1 MKLNDEQKLLAE
13 QHHNLIYSFLNKR
26 GMKID
31 DWYDVLAIALCNAV
45 LKYKPEKGKFS
56 KYAFRAFDNAVKME
70 MRKNNSKKRNA
81 EVVSIENIWNLGTEF
96 DLEEMVLEN
105 VNIAGKLNSMDIK
118 TAKVLNLY
126 AKNKTQE
133 QIAKELGISQAQVS
147 RILNKLKR
155 RLGVEK

>member
-1 MKLNDEQKLLAE
+1 M
-13 QHHNLIYSFLNKR
+13 SKR
-26 GMKID
+26 GILKFNYEFNTVIKAKPIIKIFNNNSK
-31 DWYDVLAIALCNAV
+31 I
-45 LKYKPEKGKFS
+45 KMSFS
-56 KYAFRAFDNAVKME
+56 
-70 MRKNNSKKRNA
+70 NNSKKRNA

>member
-1 MKLNDEQKLLAE
+1 M
-13 QHHNLIYSFLNKR
+13 
-26 GMKID
+26 
-31 DWYDVLAIALCNAV
+31 
-45 LKYKPEKGKFS
+45 
-56 KYAFRAFDNAVKME
+56 
-70 MRKNNSKKRNA
+70 
-81 EVVSIENIWNLGTEF
+81 VSIENIWNLGTEF

-105 VNIAGKLNSMDIK
+105 VNITGKLNSMDIK

>member
-13 QHHNLIYSFLNKR
+13 KQHNLIYSFLNKR

-81 EVVSIENIWNLGTEF
+81 EVVSIDNIWNLGTEF

-105 VNIAGKLNSMDIK
+105 VNITGKLNSMDIK